1 MEYKDYYKILG
12 VEKGAS
18 DKEIK
23 AAYRRLARKHHPDLN
38 RNDPKSE
45 LRFKELNEANEVL
58 SDPEKRRRYDALG
71 SNWQAFG
78 SGFGAGSRP
87 AGQGRV
93 RVDFGGGQG
102 FSDFFET
109 FFGQAAGGQAAGGGE
124 AFDLEELLRAA
135 SVGGRAAGPS
145 AGQDLEQTVEL
156 SLEEVARGA
165 VRTLRLQEGRSS
177 HSVEV
182 KIPAGVR
189 DGARVRAAGEGGR
202 SASGGRR
209 GDLYL
214 RVQVRPHSTFVRS
227 GDDLQTAVTVPL
239 TTAVLGGEIEAPTL
253 DGSVGLKVPAGSP
266 AGRVL
271 RLRGLG
277 LPRLGE
283 KGTRGDLLVQL
294 AVAVP
299 ESLTPRERELFEEL
313 RGLGR

>member
-38 RNDPKSE
+38 RNDPKAE

-58 SDPEKRRRYDALG
+58 SDPEKRRRYDSLG
-71 SNWQAFG
+71 SNWQQFG
-78 SGFGAGSRP
+78 GGFGAGARP

-93 RVDFGGGQG
+93 RVDFGGGASG

-109 FFGQAAGGQAAGGGE
+109 FFGQGSGGRGGAG
-124 AFDLEELLRAA
+124 FPDLEEMLRAA
-135 SVGGRAAGPS
+135 TGGRASGPV
-145 AGQDLEQTVEL
+145 AGQDLEQPVEL

-165 VRTLRLQEGRSS
+165 LRTVSIQEGRAS

-182 KIPAGVR
+182 RIPPGIK

-202 SASGGRR
+202 SRTGGAR

-214 RVQVRPHSTFVRS
+214 RIRLRPHPMFVRS

-313 RGLGR
+313 RRLGR

>member
-12 VEKGAS
+12 IEKGAS
-18 DKEIK
+18 EKEIK

-38 RNDPKSE
+38 RNDPKAE
-45 LRFKELNEANEVL
+45 LRFKEVNEANEVL

-78 SGFGAGSRP
+78 SRGFGGGARP
-87 AGQGRV
+87 AGPGRV
-93 RVDFGGGQG
+93 RVDFGGGESG

-109 FFGQAAGGQAAGGGE
+109 FFGQGVGGG
-124 AFDLEELLRAA
+124 ASAGFPDLEELLRGA
-135 SVGGRAAGPS
+135 SMGGSGPAAGR
-145 AGQDLEQTVEL
+145 DLEQPVEL

-165 VRTLRLQEGRSS
+165 VRSVGIQEGRAS

-182 KIPAGVR
+182 KIPPGVR
-189 DGARVRAAGEGGR
+189 DAARVRVAGEGGR
-202 SASGGRR
+202 ARSGGAR

-214 RVQVRPHSTFVRS
+214 RVRVRPHPTFVRS
-227 GDDLQTAVTVPL
+227 GDDLQTAVTLPL

-253 DGSVGLKVPAGSP
+253 DGPVGLKVPAGSP

-313 RGLGR
+313 RRLGR